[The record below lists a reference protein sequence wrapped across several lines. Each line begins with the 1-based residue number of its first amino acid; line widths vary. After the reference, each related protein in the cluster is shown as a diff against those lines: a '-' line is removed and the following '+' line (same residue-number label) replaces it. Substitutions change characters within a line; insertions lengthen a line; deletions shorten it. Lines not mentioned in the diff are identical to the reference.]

1 MIKDKIT
8 FKTVLIVLAFFAII
22 ILTNLLTNLIVK

>member
-1 MIKDKIT
+1 MKDKIT
-8 FKTVLIVLAFFAII
+8 LKTALIVIAFFVII

>member
-1 MIKDKIT
+1 MKDKIT
-8 FKTVLIVLAFFAII
+8 LKTALIVIAFFSIL

>member
-1 MIKDKIT
+1 MNDKIT
-8 FKTVLIVLAFFAII
+8 LKTALIVLGFFAVL